1 MFPARGRRRP
11 APGQTNARG
20 PPGVSDR
27 GAPEEAARKG
37 TTVST
42 AAQRVDIVEDRLDRV
57 ERMIEQLVADTA
69 RFRAQVEQ
77 DRREDREEW
86 AQARRAM
93 NKQWSELAAKM
104 GTVVEDIVAP
114 SVRRMARELFD
125 CGEQLLFTSRID
137 RVRSDDRSRR
147 REFDVLYVG
156 DRAVLL
162 NETKSSPRGADASR
176 FVRLVRSG
184 EFFLYFPEYKDLPL
198 VPVFSSLSLPD
209 DLVTYLTRNGVYA
222 LAMGDEAMRVLN
234 LDAVRGRPAAAR
246 P

>member
-1 MFPARGRRRP
+1 MSA
-11 APGQTNARG
+11 
-20 PPGVSDR
+20 V
-27 GAPEEAARKG
+27 
-37 TTVST
+37 
-42 AAQRVDIVEDRLDRV
+42 AQRVDVVEDRLDRV
-57 ERMIEQLVADTA
+57 ERLMQQAAERSD
-69 RFRAQVEQ
+69 RFEERWE
-77 DRREDREEW
+77 RDREEW
-86 AQARRAM
+86 DRRMQRIDQQREQDREEWDRARRAM

-125 CGEQLLFTSRID
+125 CGEPLLFTSRID

-162 NETKSSPRGADASR
+162 NETKSLPRDADARR

-222 LAMGDEAMRVLN
+222 LAMGAEAMRVLN
-234 LDAVRGRPAAAR
+234 LNAVGESRAAAR